1 MRHLKFGRT
10 STIPASTSFLRWA
23 DGLVVALLVATTSFN
38 VRTVAAQDVT
48 EPSMITE
55 GRPTT
60 ASGGDQPIVIM
71 PPHGYAMPVSTPLD
85 EALLRE
91 ADDRIRRTRNGLIAT
106 SAALGLSIVFLGA
119 GISQCDEAPNGE
131 LLCSRAGDA
140 LGTIGA
146 LGLVGAGIGVITTG
160 IMLPVRHKKKRDL
173 QREIHQR
180 QRYSRIRWD
189 AASGGFVF

>member
-1 MRHLKFGRT
+1 MTR
-10 STIPASTSFLRWA
+10 STGARRWV
-23 DGLVVALLVATTSFN
+23 DGLVVAVLVVTTSFS
-38 VRTVAAQDVT
+38 VRPVAAQDVT

-55 GRPTT
+55 GPQTSV
-60 ASGGDQPIVIM
+60 SGGDQTIVIM
-71 PPHGYAMPVSTPLD
+71 PPHGYVMPVSTPWD

-91 ADDRIRRTRNGLIAT
+91 ADDRNRRTRNGLIAT

-131 LLCSRAGDA
+131 LVCSRAGDA

-146 LGLVGAGIGVITTG
+146 LGVIGAGIGVIATG

-189 AASGGFVF
+189 VASGGFVF